1 MGNFVYVDLSPFQE
15 GLCFMEIA
23 CILVVFNT
31 YGAIVELSLTLLD
44 ALPGPISR
52 SNQDV
57 ILKCFILGFS

>member
-1 MGNFVYVDLSPFQE
+1 
-15 GLCFMEIA
+15 MEIA